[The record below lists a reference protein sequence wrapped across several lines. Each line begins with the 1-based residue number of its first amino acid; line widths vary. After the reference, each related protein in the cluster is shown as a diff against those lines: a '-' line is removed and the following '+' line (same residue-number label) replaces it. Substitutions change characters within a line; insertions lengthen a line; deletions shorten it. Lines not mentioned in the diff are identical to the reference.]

1 MQSKICHS
9 LQDILIHKL
18 FLKLNRNPE
27 IIDRCNVILDV
38 GKSNAKLFIFILF
51 KIFSFI
57 SCHPFDSFLNINAG
71 HNFRTNFV
79 LKLLLNIL

>member
-38 GKSNAKLFIFILF
+38 GKSNGY
-51 KIFSFI
+51 SI
-57 SCHPFDSFLNINAG
+57 SIVTES
-71 HNFRTNFV
+71 NFNDKVADGKNR
-79 LKLLLNIL
+79 LKRRRLD